1 LEVERQRDDHVHGH
15 RLRDV
20 PPQPARPLDRCRAP
34 PPNAVPVPGGIPAT
48 SSPEEATPVLIV
60 QRPTISEQVL
70 GEGIRSLFSIEPLE
84 PGFGYTLGSSLRRTL
99 LSSIPGAAVT
109 SVRIEGVL
117 HEFSSIEGVKE
128 DVTDIILNLKDLVL
142 RSHSD
147 EPVEI
152 FLGGEGPGEITAD
165 FITAPAEVEIL
176 NRDLHI
182 ATLNR
187 RGRVEMYLTV
197 ERGRGYVSAERNK
210 RAEQP
215 IGVVPID
222 SIYSPVLRVTY
233 RVEATRV
240 EQMTN
245 YDRLILDVET
255 NGSVTPAEALSSA
268 GATLQ
273 DLFGLFSEFE
283 ESGPGGL
290 AIGEDPASLGP
301 TSPDLLLPIEDLDL
315 SVRSYNCLK
324 REGVATVGELVQKT
338 EQDLLDIRN
347 FGQKSIEEVKSK
359 LVEMGLSLA
368 DYGGYNG

>member
-1 LEVERQRDDHVHGH
+1 M
-15 RLRDV
+15 
-20 PPQPARPLDRCRAP
+20 
-34 PPNAVPVPGGIPAT
+34 
-48 SSPEEATPVLIV
+48 LIV
-60 QRPTISEQVL
+60 QRPTISEEVL
-70 GEGIRSLFSIEPLE
+70 VEGERSIFTVDPLE
-84 PGFGYTLGSSLRRTL
+84 PGFGYTLGNSLRRTL

-128 DVTDIILNLKDLVL
+128 DVTDVILNLKNLVL
-142 RSHSD
+142 RCEAE

-187 RGRVEMYLTV
+187 KGRVEMYLTV
-197 ERGRGYVSAERNK
+197 EQGRGYVTAERNK
-210 RAEQP
+210 HADQP
-215 IGVVPID
+215 IGVIPID
-222 SIYSPVLRVTY
+222 SIYSPVRRVTY

-245 YDRLILDVET
+245 YDKLILDVET
-255 NGSVTPAEALSSA
+255 DGSVTPSEALTS
-268 GATLQ
+268 GGETLR
-273 DLFGLFSEFE
+273 DLVGLFADVGP
-283 ESGPGGL
+283 SGPGGL
-290 AIGEDPASLGP
+290 QIGAETAASAP
-301 TSPDLLLPIEDLDL
+301 TSPNLLLPIEDMDL

-347 FGQKSIEEVKSK
+347 FGQKSIEEVKQK
-359 LVEMGLSLA
+359 LIEMGLSLA
-368 DYGGYNG
+368 DYGG

>member
-1 LEVERQRDDHVHGH
+1 
-15 RLRDV
+15 
-20 PPQPARPLDRCRAP
+20 
-34 PPNAVPVPGGIPAT
+34 
-48 SSPEEATPVLIV
+48 VLIV
-60 QRPTISEQVL
+60 QRPTITEEVAT
-70 GEGIRSLFSIEPLE
+70 ENIRSAFSIEPLE
-84 PGFGYTLGSSLRRTL
+84 PGFGYTLGNSLRRTL
-99 LSSIPGAAVT
+99 LSSIPGAAIT
-109 SVRIEGVL
+109 SVRIEGIL

-142 RSHSD
+142 RCESD

-165 FITAPAEVEIL
+165 FITAPAEVDIL

-187 RGRVEMYLTV
+187 KGRVEMYLTV

-210 RAEQP
+210 RSDQP
-215 IGVVPID
+215 IGVIPID
-222 SIYSPVLRVTY
+222 SIYSPVRRVTY

-255 NGSVTPAEALSSA
+255 NGSVSPGEALASA
-268 GATLQ
+268 GETLR
-273 DLFGLFSEFE
+273 DLFGLFAEFE

-290 AIGEDPASLGP
+290 SIGADTALMSP
-301 TSPDLLLPIEDLDL
+301 TSPNLLLPIEDMDL

-324 REGVATVGELVQKT
+324 REGVATVGDLVQKT

-347 FGQKSIEEVKSK
+347 FGQKSIEEVKQK
-359 LVEMGLSLA
+359 LIEMGLSLA
-368 DYGGYNG
+368 DYGGYPG

>member
-1 LEVERQRDDHVHGH
+1 
-15 RLRDV
+15 
-20 PPQPARPLDRCRAP
+20 
-34 PPNAVPVPGGIPAT
+34 
-48 SSPEEATPVLIV
+48 VLIV
-60 QRPTISEQVL
+60 QRPTVTEEVL
-70 GEGIRSLFSIEPLE
+70 TEDLRSAFSIEPLE
-84 PGFGYTLGSSLRRTL
+84 PGFGYTLGNSLRRTL

-117 HEFSSIEGVKE
+117 HEFSSIDGVKE

-152 FLGGEGPGEITAD
+152 FLGGEGPGEISAD
-165 FITAPAEVEIL
+165 FITAPSEVEVL

-187 RGRVEMYLTV
+187 KGRLEMYLTV

-210 RAEQP
+210 RPNQP
-215 IGVVPID
+215 IGVIPVD
-222 SIYSPVLRVTY
+222 SIYSPVRRVTY

-245 YDRLILDVET
+245 YDKLILDVET
-255 NGSVTPAEALSSA
+255 NGSITPTEALSSA
-268 GATLQ
+268 GETLR
-273 DLFGLFSEFE
+273 DLMGLFAEMGE
-283 ESGPGGL
+283 TGPGGL
-290 AIGEDPASLGP
+290 TIGADAASQQP
-301 TSPDLLLPIEDLDL
+301 SSPNLMLPIEDLDF

-324 REGVATVGELVQKT
+324 REGIQSVGELVQKT

-347 FGQKSIEEVKSK
+347 FGQKSIEEVKQK
-359 LVEMGLSLA
+359 LAELGLSLA
-368 DYGGYNG
+368 DYGGYPEQ

>member
-1 LEVERQRDDHVHGH
+1 M
-15 RLRDV
+15 
-20 PPQPARPLDRCRAP
+20 
-34 PPNAVPVPGGIPAT
+34 
-48 SSPEEATPVLIV
+48 LIV
-60 QRPTISEQVL
+60 QRPTITEENMV
-70 GEGIRSLFSIEPLE
+70 ENHRSAFSIEPLE
-84 PGFGYTLGSSLRRTL
+84 PGCGYTLGNSLRRTL

-128 DVTDIILNLKDLVL
+128 DVTDVILNLKDLVL
-142 RSHSD
+142 RSYSE

-165 FITAPAEVEIL
+165 FITAPSEIEIL

-187 RGRVEMYLTV
+187 KGRVEMYLTV
-197 ERGRGYVSAERNK
+197 ERGRGYVAADQNK

-215 IGVVPID
+215 IGVMPVD
-222 SIYSPVLRVTY
+222 SIYSPVRRVTY
-233 RVEATRV
+233 RVESTRV

-255 NGSVTPAEALSSA
+255 DGSLSPAEALSSA

-273 DLFGLFSEFE
+273 DLFGLFGGFE

-290 AIGEDPASLGP
+290 SIGEDPASQQP
-301 TSPDLLLPIEDLDL
+301 TSPNLLLPIEDMDL

-324 REGVATVGELVQKT
+324 REGVATVSELVDKT

-347 FGQKSIEEVKSK
+347 FGQKSIEEVKQK
-359 LVEMGLSLA
+359 LQEMGLSLA
-368 DYGGYNG
+368 DYGSYGG

>member
-1 LEVERQRDDHVHGH
+1 ML
-15 RLRDV
+15 
-20 PPQPARPLDRCRAP
+20 
-34 PPNAVPVPGGIPAT
+34 T
-48 SSPEEATPVLIV
+48 V
-60 QRPTISEQVL
+60 QRPTITENVL
-70 GEGIRSLFSIEPLE
+70 VEGTRSTFSIEPLE
-84 PGFGYTLGSSLRRTL
+84 PGFGYTLGASLRRTL
-99 LSSIPGAAVT
+99 ISSIPGAAVT

-142 RSHSD
+142 RSFSD

-165 FITAPAEVEIL
+165 FITAPSEVEIL

-187 RGRVEMYLTV
+187 KGRVEMYLTV

-210 RAEQP
+210 RPDLP
-215 IGVVPID
+215 IGVIPID
-222 SIYSPVLRVTY
+222 SIYSPVRRVAY
-233 RVEATRV
+233 RVEDTRV

-255 NGSVTPAEALSSA
+255 DASVTPAEALASA
-268 GATLQ
+268 GETLR
-273 DLFGLFSEFE
+273 DLFGLFAEFE
-283 ESGPGGL
+283 EGGPGGL
-290 AIGEDPASLGP
+290 SIGLDGAVGGP
-301 TSPDLLLPIEDLDL
+301 QSPNLSLPIEDMDL

-324 REGVATVGELVQKT
+324 REGVSTVGELVQKS

-347 FGQKSIEEVKSK
+347 FGQKSIDEVRMK
-359 LVEMGLSLA
+359 LTEMGLSLA
-368 DYGGYNG
+368 DYSGGGAGSYS

>member
-1 LEVERQRDDHVHGH
+1 
-15 RLRDV
+15 
-20 PPQPARPLDRCRAP
+20 
-34 PPNAVPVPGGIPAT
+34 
-48 SSPEEATPVLIV
+48 VLIV
-60 QRPTISEQVL
+60 TRPTISEEVL
-70 GEGIRSLFSIEPLE
+70 TEGERSVFAIEPLE
-84 PGFGYTLGSSLRRTL
+84 PGFGYTLGNSLRRTL

-117 HEFSSIEGVKE
+117 HEFSSVEGVKE

-142 RSHSD
+142 RCESD

-165 FITAPAEVEIL
+165 FITAPSEVEIL

-187 RGRVEMYLTV
+187 KGRVEMYLTV

-210 RAEQP
+210 RPDQP
-215 IGVVPID
+215 IGVIPID
-222 SIYSPVLRVTY
+222 SIYSPVTRVTY

-255 NGSVTPAEALSSA
+255 NGSITPTEALSSA
-268 GATLQ
+268 GETLR
-273 DLFGLFSEFE
+273 DLFGLFAEVD

-290 AIGEDPASLGP
+290 TIGADPAASAP
-301 TSPDLLLPIEDLDL
+301 TSPNLLLPIEDMDL

-324 REGVATVGELVQKT
+324 REGVATVGELVTKT

-347 FGQKSIEEVKSK
+347 FGQKSIEEVKQK
-359 LVEMGLSLA
+359 LNEMGLGLA
-368 DYGGYNG
+368 DYGGYGG

>member
-1 LEVERQRDDHVHGH
+1 
-15 RLRDV
+15 
-20 PPQPARPLDRCRAP
+20 
-34 PPNAVPVPGGIPAT
+34 
-48 SSPEEATPVLIV
+48 VLIV

-70 GEGIRSLFSIEPLE
+70 IEDNRSLFSIEPLE

-128 DVTDIILNLKDLVL
+128 DVTDIIMNLKDLVL

-215 IGVVPID
+215 IGVIPVD

-255 NGSVTPAEALSSA
+255 NGSVTPSEALSSA

-273 DLFGLFSEFE
+273 DLFGLFSDFE

-347 FGQKSIEEVKSK
+347 FGQKSIEEVKGK
-359 LVEMGLSLA
+359 LQELGLSLA
-368 DYGGYNG
+368 DYGGYGG

>member
-1 LEVERQRDDHVHGH
+1 M
-15 RLRDV
+15 
-20 PPQPARPLDRCRAP
+20 
-34 PPNAVPVPGGIPAT
+34 
-48 SSPEEATPVLIV
+48 LIV
-60 QRPTISEQVL
+60 QRPTITEEPL
-70 GEGIRSLFSIEPLE
+70 AEANRSAFSIEPLE
-84 PGFGYTLGSSLRRTL
+84 PGFGYTLGNSLRRTL

-117 HEFSSIEGVKE
+117 HEFSSVEGVKE
-128 DVTDIILNLKDLVL
+128 DVTDIILNLKELVL

-147 EPVEI
+147 QPVEI

-165 FITAPAEVEIL
+165 FITAPSEVEIL

-187 RGRVEMYLTV
+187 KGRVEMYLTV

-210 RAEQP
+210 RQDQA
-215 IGVVPID
+215 IGVIPID
-222 SIYSPVLRVTY
+222 SIYSPVRRVTY

-255 NGSVTPAEALSSA
+255 DGSVTPAEALASA
-268 GATLQ
+268 GETLR
-273 DLFGLFSEFE
+273 DLFGLFGEFE

-290 AIGEDPASLGP
+290 AIGADTAASAP
-301 TSPDLLLPIEDLDL
+301 SSPNLLLPIEDMDL

-324 REGVATVGELVQKT
+324 REGVDTVGELVTKT

-347 FGQKSIEEVKSK
+347 FGQKSIEEVKQK
-359 LVEMGLSLA
+359 LGEMGLSLA
-368 DYGGYNG
+368 EYGGYAV

>member
-1 LEVERQRDDHVHGH
+1 
-15 RLRDV
+15 
-20 PPQPARPLDRCRAP
+20 
-34 PPNAVPVPGGIPAT
+34 
-48 SSPEEATPVLIV
+48 VLIV
-60 QRPTISEQVL
+60 QRPSITEDVL
-70 GEGIRSLFSIEPLE
+70 VEGERSTFTIEPLE
-84 PGFGYTLGSSLRRTL
+84 PGFGYTLGNSLRRTL

-128 DVTDIILNLKDLVL
+128 DVTDVILNLKDLVL
-142 RSHSD
+142 RCESD

-165 FITAPAEVEIL
+165 FITAPSEVEIL

-187 RGRVEMYLTV
+187 KGRVEMYLTV

-210 RAEQP
+210 RADQP
-215 IGVVPID
+215 IGVIPID
-222 SIYSPVLRVTY
+222 SIYSPVRRVTY

-245 YDRLILDVET
+245 YDKLILDVET

-268 GATLQ
+268 GETLR
-273 DLFGLFSEFE
+273 DLVGLFADVEDA
-283 ESGPGGL
+283 GPGGL
-290 AIGEDPASLGP
+290 TIGADTASLQP
-301 TSPDLLLPIEDLDL
+301 TSPNLMLPIEDLDF

-324 REGVATVGELVQKT
+324 REGVQTVGELVTKT

-347 FGQKSIEEVKSK
+347 FGQKSIEEVKQK
-359 LVEMGLSLA
+359 LAELGLSLA
-368 DYGGYNG
+368 DYGGYPEQ

>member
-1 LEVERQRDDHVHGH
+1 M
-15 RLRDV
+15 
-20 PPQPARPLDRCRAP
+20 
-34 PPNAVPVPGGIPAT
+34 
-48 SSPEEATPVLIV
+48 LIV
-60 QRPTISEQVL
+60 QRPSISEQVL
-70 GEGIRSLFSIEPLE
+70 TENNRSAFSIEPLE
-84 PGFGYTLGSSLRRTL
+84 PGFGYTLGNSLRRTL
-99 LSSIPGAAVT
+99 LSSIPGAAVS

-128 DVTDIILNLKDLVL
+128 DVTDVILNLKDLVL
-142 RSHSD
+142 RCHSD

-152 FLGGEGPGEITAD
+152 FLGGEGPGEITAH
-165 FITAPAEVEIL
+165 FITAPSDVEIL

-187 RGRVEMYLTV
+187 KGRVEMYLTV

-210 RAEQP
+210 RADQP
-215 IGVVPID
+215 IGVIPID
-222 SIYSPVLRVTY
+222 SIYSPVRRVTY

-255 NGSVTPAEALSSA
+255 DGSVTPGEALASA
-268 GATLQ
+268 GETLR
-273 DLFGLFSEFE
+273 DLFGLFAEFE

-290 AIGEDPASLGP
+290 SIGADAASL
-301 TSPDLLLPIEDLDL
+301 SPLSPNLALPIEDMDL

-324 REGVATVGELVQKT
+324 REGVSSVGELVQKT

-347 FGQKSIEEVKSK
+347 FGQKSIEEVKQK
-359 LVEMGLSLA
+359 LQEMGLSLA
-368 DYGGYNG
+368 DYGGYAG

>member
-1 LEVERQRDDHVHGH
+1 
-15 RLRDV
+15 
-20 PPQPARPLDRCRAP
+20 
-34 PPNAVPVPGGIPAT
+34 
-48 SSPEEATPVLIV
+48 VLIV
-60 QRPTISEQVL
+60 QRPTITEDVIAENL
-70 GEGIRSLFSIEPLE
+70 RSTFTIEPLE
-84 PGFGYTLGSSLRRTL
+84 PGFGYTLGNSLRRTL

-128 DVTDIILNLKDLVL
+128 DVTDVILNLKELVL
-142 RSHSD
+142 RCHSD

-165 FITAPAEVEIL
+165 FITAPSEVEIL

-197 ERGRGYVSAERNK
+197 ERGRGYVSADRNK
-210 RAEQP
+210 RSDQA
-215 IGVVPID
+215 IGVIPID
-222 SIYSPVLRVTY
+222 SIYSPVKRVTY
-233 RVEATRV
+233 RVEPTRV

-245 YDRLILDVET
+245 YDRLILDVES
-255 NGSVTPAEALSSA
+255 NGAVTPGEALSSA
-268 GATLQ
+268 GETLR
-273 DLFGLFSEFE
+273 DLLGLFAEFE

-290 AIGEDPASLGP
+290 AIGAD
-301 TSPDLLLPIEDLDL
+301 TSQAAPSSPNLLLPIEDMDL

-324 REGVATVGELVQKT
+324 REGVSTVGELVQKT

-347 FGQKSIEEVKSK
+347 FGSKSIDEVKQK
-359 LVEMGLSLA
+359 LAEMGLSLA
-368 DYGGYNG
+368 DYGYNS

>member
-1 LEVERQRDDHVHGH
+1 
-15 RLRDV
+15 
-20 PPQPARPLDRCRAP
+20 
-34 PPNAVPVPGGIPAT
+34 
-48 SSPEEATPVLIV
+48 VLIV
-60 QRPTISEQVL
+60 QRPTISEKVL
-70 GEGIRSLFSIEPLE
+70 TEDLRSEFSIEPLE
-84 PGFGYTLGSSLRRTL
+84 PGFGYTLGNSLRRTL

-117 HEFSSIEGVKE
+117 HEFSSVEGVKE

-142 RSHSD
+142 RCDSD

-165 FITAPAEVEIL
+165 FITAPSEVDIL

-187 RGRVEMYLTV
+187 KGRVEMYLTV

-210 RAEQP
+210 RGDQP
-215 IGVVPID
+215 IGVIPID
-222 SIYSPVLRVTY
+222 SIYSPVTRVTY
-233 RVEATRV
+233 PVEATRF

-255 NGSVTPAEALSSA
+255 NGSLTPAEALSSA
-268 GATLQ
+268 GETLR
-273 DLFGLFSEFE
+273 DLFGLFAEVDE
-283 ESGPGGL
+283 AGPGGL
-290 AIGEDPASLGP
+290 TIGADPAAATPS
-301 TSPDLLLPIEDLDL
+301 SPNLLLPIEDMDL

-347 FGQKSIEEVKSK
+347 FGQKSIEEVKQK
-359 LVEMGLSLA
+359 LQDMGLGLA
-368 DYGGYNG
+368 DYGGYAG